1 MKQKRLYKLAV
12 FLHIISSL
20 FATFAAFSALLNGPT
35 EQGAVEG
42 VPQVVVVL
50 STMLGVAG
58 LASAYGLWQG
68 QKWAIWLTILIQA
81 LNGLLS
87 LPAFFGARSLRPSSK
102 QNCLSDSLVWKAL
115 HVRPLGSPRQKGQ

>member
-87 LPAFFGARSLRPSSK
+87 LPGIIFAPTRFTQIAATTSVLIPIFIIFVLLQREK
-102 QNCLSDSLVWKAL
+102 
-115 HVRPLGSPRQKGQ
+115 RPL